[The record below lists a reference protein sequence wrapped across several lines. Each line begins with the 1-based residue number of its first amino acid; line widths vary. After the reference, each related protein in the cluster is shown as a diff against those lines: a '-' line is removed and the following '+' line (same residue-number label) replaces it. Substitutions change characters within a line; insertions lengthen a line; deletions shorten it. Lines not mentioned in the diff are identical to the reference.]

1 VEDAQPS
8 ASLAAPGEPREADGA
23 EAGGAGE
30 PREAGG
36 ARADAPGEP
45 REAAGADAGPTAR
58 RSSSGPRRNV
68 ELKARDPDPEATLAR
83 ALRAGATDHGVIR
96 QRDTYF
102 AVPQGRLKLRE
113 EEPGGARL
121 ISYRRPD
128 AADERVSDYR
138 LVPVADPDGLRAAL
152 AETCGVRVEVVKRRR
167 LLLWETVRIHLD
179 EVEGLGSFL
188 ELEAVTEP
196 DSDLSSERAR
206 VAHLRAA
213 LDIADAALQAG
224 SYADAVAAGQPDPE
238 LLALARAAARNA
250 YAPYSSFPVGAALR
264 TTDGRRY
271 AGANVE
277 NAAYPQGQCAEASAL
292 GAMVAGGGGTVA
304 EVVVVAPSRELC
316 TPCGGCRQRLR
327 EFTPPDAPIH
337 LADHVRVRAT
347 TSLAELL
354 PLSFGPEHLAA

>member
-1 VEDAQPS
+1 MDPA
-8 ASLAAPGEPREADGA
+8 
-23 EAGGAGE
+23 
-30 PREAGG
+30 
-36 ARADAPGEP
+36 
-45 REAAGADAGPTAR
+45 
-58 RSSSGPRRNV
+58 RNV
-68 ELKARDPDPEATLAR
+68 ELKAHDPDPARTLER
-83 ALRAGATDHGVIR
+83 ALQAGARDAGLLR

-102 AVPQGRLKLRE
+102 TVPHGRLKLRE
-113 EEPGGARL
+113 EDPGGATL
-121 ISYRRPD
+121 IAYDRPD
-128 AADERVSDYR
+128 AASARVSSYR
-138 LVPVADPDGLRAAL
+138 LVPVADPEPLRDALTAAN
-152 AETCGVRVEVVKRRR
+152 GVDVVVVKRRH

-179 EVEGLGSFL
+179 EVRGLGSFL
-188 ELEAVTEP
+188 ELEAVAEP

-213 LDIADAALQAG
+213 LDIADEALQAG

-327 EFTPPDAPIH
+327 EFTPADAPIH

-354 PLSFGPEHLAA
+354 PLSFGPNHLAA